1 MGTRRDEKKNDRAS
15 FAYAM
20 QAEGS
25 RDEARKL
32 VAEFAA
38 EYEAKLAEMR
48 KLSAEYTAK
57 LAEARK
63 IRDEIKYMYYEL
75 QTLQASLATPAT
87 SQPVA
92 KAPAETPAGTPSP
105 ENPQEAAAE

>member
-63 IRDEIKYMYYEL
+63 IRDEIKEL
-75 QTLQASLATPAT
+75 QALQASLATPAT